1 MASDCESAHEKPT
14 ASEDGHNDRQSSEP
28 DQTAIAQ
35 EIKDNVVDWDGP
47 NDPQNPQNWPTWKR
61 TMQVVLA
68 SAFLLAA

>member
-1 MASDCESAHEKPT
+1 MTSDCESVKEKPT
-14 ASEDGHNDRQSSEP
+14 MSEDGHNASEP
-28 DQTAIAQ
+28 DQITTIQ

-47 NDPQNPQNWPTWKR
+47 DDPQNPQNWPVWKQ